1 MDKIMR
7 KITKIFLEIIKIKN
21 KKHMGLK

>member
-7 KITKIFLEIIKIKN
+7 KIKKIFLEIIKIKN
-21 KKHMGLK
+21 KKHMGSK